1 MDSRIALGV
10 EYDGTNYFGFQKQ
23 NATKQTVQGSLE
35 ESISKV
41 ADHKVKTFCSGRTDA
56 GVHAFMQ
63 VMHFD
68 TKAIRSSI
76 EWTRGINSY
85 LPKDIRVL
93 WAKEIDESFHA
104 RFSATKRSYIYNILN
119 HSTPSALWA
128 DKSLYVPIRLDIQ
141 SMKKG
146 SKYLI
151 GEHDF
156 SSFRGSGC
164 QSKSPIRNIFE
175 IKLNRRQKIVSVE
188 ISANAFL
195 LNMVRIIV
203 GTLIE
208 VGSGTIRPEEIKDI
222 LDSRDRTQAGKTVE
236 AKGLFYIG
244 PEYDSSFKIFKPKYN
259 NHLILKI

>member
-23 NATKQTVQGSLE
+23 NSTKQTVQGSLE

-41 ADHKVKTFCSGRTDA
+41 ADHQVRTFCSGRTDA

-63 VMHFD
+63 VIHFD
-68 TKAIRSSI
+68 TKAIRSPI
-76 EWTRGINSY
+76 EWSRGINSY

-93 WAKEIDESFHA
+93 WVKEIDGSFHA

-128 DKSLYVPIRLDIQ
+128 DRSLYVPIRLDIQ

-164 QSKSPIRNIFE
+164 QSKTPIRNIQE
-175 IKLNRRQKIVSVE
+175 IKISRNDDFVTLE
-188 ISANAFL
+188 ITANAFL
-195 LNMVRIIV
+195 LHMVRIIV
-203 GTLIE
+203 GTLIMVGKKEIQPKE
-208 VGSGTIRPEEIKDI
+208 VDKI
-222 LDSRDRTQAGKTVE
+222 LKQKNRKLAGKT
-236 AKGLFYIG
+236 ASSSGLFFLG
-244 PEYDSSFKIFKPKYN
+244 PSYPMKYKVPGFKN
-259 NHLILKI
+259 NLI